1 MSDNYND
8 NQITRKDARNC
19 FVESLNDSFNIGK
32 IHFVFASYD
41 VSKPVGQRQ
50 NNNIHI
56 YISIDVFLELC
67 RKLCCGELKFTM
79 QTKKKNNDK
88 TSLFEHLGGT
98 SAEILAKRG
107 KARHDGKSLS
117 RTAQLICGSKSDL
130 LFIADSGPGETNS
143 RGLIVPKF
151 GNNPENHV
159 AISMTFESFSELMLI
174 TKTHYEAW
182 LTAKYSKINN

>member
-56 YISIDVFLELC
+56 YISMFL
-67 RKLCCGELKFTM
+67 
-79 QTKKKNNDK
+79 
-88 TSLFEHLGGT
+88 S
-98 SAEILAKRG
+98 
-107 KARHDGKSLS
+107 
-117 RTAQLICGSKSDL
+117 
-130 LFIADSGPGETNS
+130 
-143 RGLIVPKF
+143 
-151 GNNPENHV
+151 
-159 AISMTFESFSELMLI
+159 
-174 TKTHYEAW
+174 
-182 LTAKYSKINN
+182 SKIVTLLSKIFLKNSAFIPRSA